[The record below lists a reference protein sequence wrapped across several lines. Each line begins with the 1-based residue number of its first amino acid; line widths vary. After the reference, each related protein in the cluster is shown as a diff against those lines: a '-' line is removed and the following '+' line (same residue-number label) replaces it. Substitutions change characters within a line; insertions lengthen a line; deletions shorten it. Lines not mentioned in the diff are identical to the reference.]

1 MANNG
6 EVRLGDWVKV
16 TERTP
21 RPHPQTLVI
30 TEVWEGR
37 VEDIR
42 ATPTRAHP
50 FERLVCFTDEH
61 TGEVMEWYEWQ
72 VEIVP
77 SSRRLGPPGH
87 DEWLDGLIESL
98 KHSS

>member
-16 TERTP
+16 TASCG
-21 RPHPQTLVI
+21 HHACALAI
-30 TEVWEGR
+30 GEVWEGR
-37 VEDIR
+37 IEGIR
-42 ATPTRAHP
+42 LHRWSRRASD
-50 FERLVCFTDEH
+50 RIVCFTDEH
-61 TGEVMEWYEWQ
+61 TGEVMEWYEYQ

-77 SSRRLGPPGH
+77 SSSRLGPPGH

-98 KHSS
+98 KHSP

>member
-16 TERTP
+16 TEHTP

-37 VEDIR
+37 VEGVRLHRWSRR
-42 ATPTRAHP
+42 ASDRI
-50 FERLVCFTDEH
+50 VCFTDEH
-61 TGEVMEWYEWQ
+61 TGEVMEWWESQ
-72 VEIVP
+72 VEIVSVP
-77 SSRRLGPPGH
+77 GRLGPPCH
-87 DEWLDGLIESL
+87 DEWIDGLIESL